1 MPPLIQVFEVAP
13 VQQSEPSFK
22 QNILAQNTTSKERKL
37 SLRWLLAISSIPL
50 FGIYAAFGIA
60 PQTITQDI
68 PVSTVIEEIALPVVD
83 THSVQTLSANE
94 NFWQAD
100 QVRRD
105 DTLASLITRLNIRN
119 TEAIDFL
126 RHNAAASG
134 LASGLRPGNS
144 IQAQTNQ
151 DGELLKLQYQ
161 IGLNST
167 LSIERTESGYQAQTS
182 EPALE
187 THSVL
192 KSAEIKSS
200 LFEATDAAD
209 IPDQVALQLVDI
221 FSSEIDF
228 HSDLRRGDRFVVVYE
243 ANYNNGE
250 LIKTGQVLA
259 AEFVNDG
266 KTYRAVLYRNPEGQ
280 SSYYTPEGKSLHKSF
295 LRSPLEFSRIS
306 SGFSLGRFHPIL
318 QTMRAH
324 KGVDYAAPIGTRI
337 KASADGTVA
346 FVGIKGGYGNVI
358 VLQHQNGISTVYG
371 HLSRFVDGLRK
382 GMKVAQGEIIGFV
395 GMTGLATGPH
405 LHYEFLLNGEQR
417 DPLKVALPTA
427 LPITARYQADFAA
440 NSAALTAQLN
450 LLSASKLASLE

>member
-1 MPPLIQVFEVAP
+1 M
-13 VQQSEPSFK
+13 QQSKPSYK
-22 QNILAQNTTSKERKL
+22 QGILAQNAISKARKL

-60 PQTITQDI
+60 PQTVTQNI

-83 THSVQTLSANE
+83 TRAVQTLSANE

-105 DTLASLITRLNIRN
+105 DTLASLIERLNIRN
-119 TEAIDFL
+119 ADAIDFL
-126 RHNAAASG
+126 RRNPAASG
-134 LASGLRPGNS
+134 LASGLRPSNS

-161 IGLNST
+161 IGSNST
-167 LSIERTESGYQAQTS
+167 LNIERTESGYRAQTI
-182 EPALE
+182 EPVLE

-192 KSAEIKSS
+192 KSADIKSS
-200 LFEATDAAD
+200 LFGATDAAD
-209 IPDQVALQLVDI
+209 IPDQIALQLVDI

-228 HSDLRRGDRFVVVYE
+228 HSDLRSGDHFVVIYE
-243 ANYNNGE
+243 ASYNNGE
-250 LIKTGQVLA
+250 LIKTGQILA
-259 AEFVNDG
+259 AEFINKG
-266 KTYRAVLYRNPEGQ
+266 NTYRAVLYRNPEGQ
-280 SSYYTPEGKSLHKSF
+280 FSYYTPEGKSLHKSF

-318 QTMRAH
+318 QKIRAH
-324 KGVDYAAPIGTRI
+324 KGVDYAAPSGTRI
-337 KASADGTVA
+337 KASADGAVA
-346 FVGIKGGYGNVI
+346 FAGVKGGYGNVI

-371 HLSRFVDGLRK
+371 HLSHFAAGLRT

-395 GMTGLATGPH
+395 GMSGLATGPH
-405 LHYEFLLNGEQR
+405 LHYEFLLNGQQR

-427 LPITARYQADFAA
+427 TPIPARYQAAFAA
-440 NSAALTAQLN
+440 NSASLTAQLN
-450 LLSASKLASLE
+450 LLSASKLAALD